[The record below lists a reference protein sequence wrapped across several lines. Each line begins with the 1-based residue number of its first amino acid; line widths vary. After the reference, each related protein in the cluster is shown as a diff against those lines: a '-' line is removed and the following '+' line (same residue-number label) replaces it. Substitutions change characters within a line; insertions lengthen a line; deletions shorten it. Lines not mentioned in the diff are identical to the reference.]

1 VLPAACSWRPY
12 DDFTYTRAKP
22 ITSRAR
28 CSDDWTMVSPDA
40 MVFIARKVDG
50 SSPQPPVSG
59 VRIAGCG
66 EPVRRRHAGW
76 ATAGMPEPQQH
87 IVFIVDDDRRIR
99 DALSMLLLSFD
110 MRAVTFGSAAEYMA
124 YPKPDVPTCLVLDV
138 QLPDINGLDLQS
150 QIAQANSPHIVFIS
164 GHGDIPSTVRAIK
177 AGAVDFLTK
186 PFREE
191 HLMRAINAAL
201 AQNREARCKRTE
213 LDELAQRLSRLTPR
227 EREVLPLVASG
238 LLNKQAAAELR
249 ISEVTLQIHRSSV
262 MKKMGA
268 ASLAELVRMAGSLAI
283 PLTGSRRTRR

>member
-1 VLPAACSWRPY
+1 MRQLA
-12 DDFTYTRAKP
+12 
-22 ITSRAR
+22 
-28 CSDDWTMVSPDA
+28 
-40 MVFIARKVDG
+40 G
-50 SSPQPPVSG
+50 GPPRMIEAS
-59 VRIAGCG
+59 
-66 EPVRRRHAGW
+66 
-76 ATAGMPEPQQH
+76 ATPT
-87 IVFIVDDDRRIR
+87 IFLVDDDPGVLK
-99 DALSMLLLSFD
+99 ALSRVLRED
-110 MRAVTFGSAAEYMA
+110 GWGVQTFESAEAFLA
-124 YPKPDVPTCLVLDV
+124 RPDQKADGCLVLDV
-138 QLPDINGLDLQS
+138 TMPGLDGLELQQRLAAAGES
-150 QIAQANSPHIVFIS
+150 LPTVFIS